1 MTHWKLLLLRLLNLL
16 KRYPG
21 LIALF
26 GFVSGIASFIL
37 VDRQEGV
44 GRVIAVLM
52 LLSWVW
58 LLFEGLLT
66 RSAARW
72 MGLEV
77 PPLVLR
83 YVTQLI
89 HQESLFFV
97 LPFFFVTTAWNS
109 GQALFTSLLGLA
121 ALVAIVDPL
130 YYRWLANRR
139 WMYLGYHTLT
149 LFAVLLTALP
159 LIVHLTTAESYRLAL
174 AAALL
179 LSFPSLA
186 SSLRIRRTWRWL
198 ALCGLIAALGG
209 VGWLARPWVPPATLW
224 LTEVAVTAQMD
235 NAARAP
241 GESLRQISAT
251 QLRSSGLYAYTAINA
266 PRGLDERIY
275 HVWRHNG
282 DVVDRIA
289 LDIHGGRKAGYRA
302 WTHKRNFPGNPEG
315 DWQVWVVT
323 EAGQQ
328 IGTLRFSVTG
338 TGEAKTSSNPLHN
351 FLRGDEPDDKEAQ
364 PAEPEAQ
371 EKQADAPATGA
382 PAEAPKETE
391 KPEIP
396 STDTNEPAAATP

>member
-58 LLFEGLLT
+58 LLFESLLT

-72 MGLEV
+72 LGLEV
-77 PPLVLR
+77 PPVVLR

-130 YYRWLANRR
+130 YYRWLARRR

-186 SSLRIRRTWRWL
+186 SSLHIRRGWRWL

-235 NAARAP
+235 NTSRAP
-241 GESLRQISAT
+241 GETLREIGAM
-251 QLRSSGLYAYTAINA
+251 QLRSNGLYAYTAINA

-282 DVVDRIA
+282 EVVDRIA

-338 TGEAKTSSNPLHN
+338 AGEATNTNPLHN
-351 FLRGDEPDDKEAQ
+351 FLRGDAPEEDTQVP
-364 PAEPEAQ
+364 PAEPEVQQKQ
-371 EKQADAPATGA
+371 EEQPAADAAEPEPDTPAA
-382 PAEAPKETE
+382 SPADA
-391 KPEIP
+391 
-396 STDTNEPAAATP
+396 SEPAAPTP